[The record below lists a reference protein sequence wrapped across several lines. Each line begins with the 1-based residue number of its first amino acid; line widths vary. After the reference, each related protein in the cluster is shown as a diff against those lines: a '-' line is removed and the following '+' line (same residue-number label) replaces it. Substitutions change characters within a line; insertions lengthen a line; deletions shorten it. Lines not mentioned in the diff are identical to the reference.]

1 MGDISPS
8 IKGNVVAVCRNP
20 EPGLPKPV
28 VEHIYL
34 LADLGI
40 EGDYHAGK
48 FVRHR
53 YLANKYPTRRN
64 MRQVLIV
71 DASAYAE
78 LAQKGIAIGPGSMG
92 ENITV
97 EGIAVMEL
105 AEGTRLTVGGAIV
118 EITEVRKPCAQL
130 NGIDPKL
137 LKAVTSLEA
146 GKKVYKAGIMTR
158 VLQAGWVKAEDHITV
173 MVPDAIQQAV
183 FCCHL

>member
-1 MGDISPS
+1 MENILPNL
-8 IKGNVVAVCRNP
+8 KGRVTAVCCNP

-34 LADLGI
+34 LTDLGV

-53 YLANKYPTRRN
+53 YLAKKHPMRRN

-71 DASAYAE
+71 DASAYRE
-78 LAQKGIAIGPGSMG
+78 LEQDGIHIGPGSMG

-97 EGIAVMEL
+97 DSIAVMEL
-105 AEGTRLTVGGAIV
+105 AEGVRLSIGGAIV
-118 EITEVRKPCAQL
+118 EITEVRKPCMQL

-137 LKAVTSLEA
+137 LKAVTSVEN
-146 GKKVYKAGIMTR
+146 GKKIYKAGIMTR
-158 VLQAGWVKAEDHITV
+158 VLQAGWIKAGDRIAV
-173 MVPDAIQQAV
+173 VVPDAIQQAAL
-183 FCCHL
+183 F

>member
-1 MGDISPS
+1 MVDILPNS
-8 IKGNVVAVCRNP
+8 KGRVTAVCRNP

-34 LADLGI
+34 LTDLGV

-53 YLANKYPTRRN
+53 YLAKKHPTHRN

-71 DASAYAE
+71 DANAYRE
-78 LAQKGIAIGPGSMG
+78 LEQDGIHIGPGSMG

-97 EGIAVMEL
+97 EDIAVMDL
-105 AEGTRLTVGGAIV
+105 AEGTRLSIDGAIV
-118 EITEVRKPCAQL
+118 EVTEVRKPCVQL

-137 LKAVTSLEA
+137 LKAVTSVEN
-146 GKKVYKAGIMTR
+146 GKKIYKAGIMTR
-158 VLQAGWVKAEDHITV
+158 VLQSGWVKAGDRIAV
-173 MVPDAIQQAV
+173 VVPSAIQQAAL
-183 FCCHL
+183 F